1 MYQLYH
7 DYFKWLCE
15 LHPSLAHTDAA
26 KSFEVIS
33 VDEAFCDLRTGA
45 GVNPFM
51 FRLID
56 YTWGLVEDGDYQQ
69 QRKEG
74 GFIVAKKVDKRNGV
88 AAGRITV
95 RNQCETIVNDFISH
109 MVADSQNGHPLFGR
123 SIDSIELL
131 KLNVQPL
138 LNTAD
143 GSYDG
148 LIATFSWQFPNDYTL
163 ACHPVPAWQELSPT
177 TYDGSAPV
185 TSDYWALNEGG
196 FWSN

>member
-7 DYFKWLCE
+7 DYFKWLCQ
-15 LHPSLAHTDAA
+15 LHPSLAHTDTA

-33 VDEAFCDLRTGA
+33 VDEAFGDLRTGA
-45 GVNPFM
+45 GTNPFM

-56 YTWGLVEDGDYQQ
+56 YTWGLVADGDYQQ

-95 RNQCETIVNDFISH
+95 RNQCETIINDFVSH
-109 MVADSQNGHPLFGR
+109 MVADSINGHPLFGR

-148 LIATFSWQFPNDYTL
+148 LIATFTWQFPNDYTL
-163 ACHPVPAWQELSPT
+163 ACHPVPDWQELSPLE
-177 TYDGSAPV
+177 YDGSAP
-185 TSDYWALNEGG
+185 TPTTFWELEDGG
-196 FWSN
+196 LWSN